1 MGAFMTGVTIAL
13 VTVAMGVAVTVYA
26 KFKLLYLPQRIVA
39 YAAFALMYLRGTVD
53 YFYPFPEINYL
64 RLGLALLVGLLFW
77 FCERL
82 EMPAGVSKA
91 IEVTPIGPGM
101 KADRK
106 TKREAV
112 KNEKAENGG
121 VKIGGLTPGY
131 VYGESKGSLWEL

>member
-1 MGAFMTGVTIAL
+1 MGALMTGVTIAL
-13 VTVAMGVAVTVYA
+13 VTVVVGVAVTVYA
-26 KFKLLYLPQRIVA
+26 KLKLLYLPQRIVA

-53 YFYPFPEINYL
+53 FFYPFPEVNYL
-64 RLGLALLVGLLFW
+64 RLGLGILVGLLFW

-82 EMPAGVSKA
+82 EMPAGMSKA
-91 IEVTPIGPGM
+91 IPVSQVGPGM

-112 KNEKAENGG
+112 KNEKAENQG
-121 VKIGGLTPGY
+121 VKINGFSPGY